1 MGQAGKVYDETAIL
15 YDLRTGN
22 PYTEWVR
29 GIEARL
35 IARHAS
41 GKALDAGCGTGYHLR
56 ALKKVQGVD
65 VSGEMVKLARKTGK
79 AVMKASIENLPF
91 RKDKFGTSL
100 CMYSVLNLV
109 DWKAA
114 VQELCRVSKEKVI
127 ISVSSIYDK
136 NYSGV
141 EAKKNIRI
149 DKYTQ
154 TKKIHI
160 KGKKLSM
167 HLFTREE
174 LIKEFRKNGFA
185 LEEFDSAFRGVRPH
199 WNLWKRL
206 SLGERFGLFMD
217 KFRPV
222 EYGAFYFMVFKKGR
236 Q

>member
-1 MGQAGKVYDETAIL
+1 MGQAEKVYDETAIL

-22 PYTEWVR
+22 PYTEGVR
-29 GIEARL
+29 GIEAGL
-35 IARHAS
+35 IQRFAS
-41 GKALDAGCGTGYHLR
+41 GKVLDAGCGTGYHLR
-56 ALKKVQGVD
+56 ALKDVLGAD

-79 AVMKASIENLPF
+79 PVRKANVEKLPF
-91 RKDKFGTSL
+91 RKEEFGTSL

-114 VQELCRVSKEKVI
+114 VKELCRVSKERVI

-141 EAKKNIRI
+141 GEKKKVRV
-149 DKYTQ
+149 DKYSQ

-167 HLFTREE
+167 HLFTKEE
-174 LIKEFRKNGFA
+174 LVKEFRKNGFA

-217 KFRPV
+217 RFRPV
-222 EYGAFYFMVFKKGR
+222 EYGAFYFMVFKRGR
-236 Q
+236 